1 MDDHAGLSASSGD
14 GAVVTRVGGR
24 ESAVWDLGYQG
35 GHHGEATDQTASALL
50 GRLPHQGTPAKL
62 VGEPD
67 ADSAIKQAIMEYDVP
82 PTERGRLMAKRRD

>member
-1 MDDHAGLSASSGD
+1 
-14 GAVVTRVGGR
+14 VGGCK
-24 ESAVWDLGYQG
+24 SALWDLGYQG

-62 VGEPD
+62 VGLVHNEPD